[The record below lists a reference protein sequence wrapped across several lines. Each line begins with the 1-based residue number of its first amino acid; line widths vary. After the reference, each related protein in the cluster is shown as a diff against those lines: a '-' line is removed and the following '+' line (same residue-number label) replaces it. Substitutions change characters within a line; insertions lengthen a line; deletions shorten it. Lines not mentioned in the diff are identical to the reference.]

1 MVVDRVLPER
11 KNPLLEPTDS
21 TAIEILIERRRLGQ
35 TNLGVKAGVSGIT
48 NATKLENMGTFDYA
62 HLRVPLPKDLTGSGI
77 FSRNRMSAFPESYF
91 LMRRSSDG
99 YISATGMFKAAFPW
113 ASLQEEDLERKY
125 QKTFPSAGD
134 EEVAGSVW
142 IAPEEALALSEEYSM
157 RHWIEA
163 LLDPAPIEKG
173 GKDKSNTPIQMPPKF
188 DVANAQPATLP
199 TFGFRQ
205 TRARSARSVS
215 PSKAMTPGR
224 KYATPRKGRSTR
236 SAMKP
241 EATHADDMFK
251 PIEAVTP
258 STALQNSIARRV
270 APAESIASSIE
281 GEVKEVEQ
289 EVEEA
294 LDAAKKPEPELE
306 VQEGTV
312 HIEVKQT
319 VETNGDTEK
328 TSTSVTVDVPH
339 DHAALPEPEDPTAM
353 IEEAKRMVAEA
364 QKLEGGSP
372 SVTRSSKRGI
382 EEVLDE
388 EDLADERL
396 NKLAKKAYTTEQK
409 MTKEKV
415 TRRALVG
422 LGVMAAI
429 GTAFQYF
436 V

>member
-21 TAIEILIERRRLGQ
+21 TSIEILIERRRLGQ
-35 TNLGVKAGVSGIT
+35 TNLGVKAGVSGIA
-48 NATKLENMGTFDYA
+48 NATKPENMGTFDYA

-173 GKDKSNTPIQMPPKF
+173 GKDKSNAAIQMPPRF

-241 EATHADDMFK
+241 DATHADDMFR

-258 STALQNSIARRV
+258 STALQNSIARRI
-270 APAESIASSIE
+270 APAETIASSIE

-289 EVEEA
+289 EVKAA
-294 LDAAKKPEPELE
+294 LDAEKKPEPELE

>member
-1 MVVDRVLPER
+1 MTKMVADRALPER

-21 TAIEILIERRRLGQ
+21 TAVEILVERRRLGQ
-35 TNLGVKAGVSGIT
+35 TNLGVKAGAAGIT
-48 NATKLENMGTFDYA
+48 NATKPENMGTFDYA
-62 HLRVPLPKDLTGSGI
+62 HLRVPLPKDLSGSGI

-113 ASLQEEDLERKY
+113 ASLQEEELERKY
-125 QKTFPSAGD
+125 QKTFPSAGA

-142 IAPEEALALSEEYSM
+142 IAPEEALSLSDEYSM

-173 GKDKSNTPIQMPPKF
+173 NKDKSNTHIHMPPKF
-188 DVANAQPATLP
+188 DVANAEPATLP
-199 TFGFRQ
+199 TPGLRT

-215 PSKAMTPGR
+215 PSKAMTPR
-224 KYATPRKGRSTR
+224 KIATPRKARNTR
-236 SAMKP
+236 SALKP
-241 EATHADDMFK
+241 EPVHPDDVFR
-251 PIEAVTP
+251 PTEAVTP
-258 STALQNSIARRV
+258 SSALQNIIANG
-270 APAESIASSIE
+270 ATPSESIASSVD
-281 GEVKEVEQ
+281 GEVKEIEPAT
-289 EVEEA
+289 EPET
-294 LDAAKKPEPELE
+294 KPKPEQE

-312 HIEVKQT
+312 HIEVEQT

-328 TSTSVTVDVPH
+328 TSTNVTVDVPH
-339 DHAALPEPEDPTAM
+339 DHAALPEPEDPAAM

-364 QKLEGGSP
+364 QRLEGNS
-372 SVTRSSKRGI
+372 SANVTKSSKRGI
-382 EEVLDE
+382 DDVLDE
-388 EDLADERL
+388 DDLAAERL
-396 NKLAKKAYTTEQK
+396 TKLAKVAYTTEQK
-409 MTKEKV
+409 ATKEKV